1 MSSAKNI
8 VVVNSSPLIY
18 LSAIEKVGILKKLF
32 HEIIIPEAVK
42 RELMSG
48 GKDNFAFKEINSEKW
63 IITKRIKNKLA
74 KNYLL
79 TDIDDGEAE
88 VIVLAEELKAKT
100 VIMDDRLGRRLAK
113 LRGLNIIGTLRVLVS
128 AKEKGM
134 ITEIKPLIKQIKE
147 AGFWISDDVQKAI
160 LQQSKEWNI

>member
-18 LSAIEKVGILKKLF
+18 LSAIKKTNILKKLF

-42 RELMSG
+42 KEIIFG
-48 GKDNFAFKEINSEKW
+48 GKNNFAFKEVVGQTW
-63 IITKRIKNKLA
+63 IITKRIKNRLA
-74 KNYLL
+74 KDYLL
-79 TDIDDGEAE
+79 TDIDAGEAE

-113 LRGLNIIGTLRVLVS
+113 LRGLNVIGTLRVLVA
-128 AKEKGM
+128 AKEKGI
-134 ITEIKPLIKQIKE
+134 ITKIITKMNLSP
-147 AGFWISDDVQKAI
+147 A
-160 LQQSKEWNI
+160 